1 MRKVA
6 RTEGPRACGAGS
18 GSDVEEDEAGG
29 GGSVFVTA
37 TQDVDGTPVPGP
49 GPVAMLASMQQRAAA
64 EIAAAEVALQGA
76 TSAGGGAAAGGG
88 AGAAG
93 QPAAARD
100 APTPPQQ
107 WTAAHEER
115 FTAWRAGQARALEA
129 KMLATETDG
138 TPEDRNAVV
147 KAAHAEYYA
156 PAKVAIWRAC
166 VAENPALME

>member
-1 MRKVA
+1 MQAIR
-6 RTEGPRACGAGS
+6 
-18 GSDVEEDEAGG
+18 
-29 GGSVFVTA
+29 
-37 TQDVDGTPVPGP
+37 DVDGTPVPGP
-49 GPVAMLASMQQRAAA
+49 GPVAMWASMQQRAAA

-100 APTPPQQ
+100 APAPPPQ

-129 KMLATETDG
+129 KMLMETDG
-138 TPEDRNAVV
+138 TPEDRKAVEQ
-147 KAAHAEYYA
+147 AAHAEYYT
-156 PAKVAIWRAC
+156 PAKVVILRAC